1 MSFSLSSIVSDISS
15 LATDPGKL
23 AKDVCDAVLPQN
35 MKAIGDIVGGAV
47 DYETGH
53 PLQALGH
60 LADALKDLPQMAQ
73 GLSPA
78 KGNLTAAP
86 AGSLAAEPAPPPPR
100 APGTQ
105 PPVTNI
111 TVPPG
116 TSQPST
122 TSSAQ
127 PAANNVTVATGAATS
142 ISTTG
147 RPGSQVTVTV
157 GADGKDVTIIER
169 SARGRT
175 REITMRA
182 GAPTPAASAPAASA
196 PAASAPAATPAASGS
211 STTATA
217 SKAATGGSATNG
229 ASGAA
234 GTDPSD
240 ASTSA
245 SSSEGAVSTSASSSA
260 SKGAASTGT
269 PSSLSDLM
277 ALSPD
282 QFMQAVTSGKIPADV
297 ANNPSAMTQIQAR
310 MNQITQMNQL
320 VTSMMAAMHQMQ
332 MSIIQNI
339 RV

>member
-116 TSQPST
+116 TTQPST
-122 TSSAQ
+122 TSGAQ
-127 PAANNVTVATGAATS
+127 PAANNVTVTTGGATS
-142 ISTTG
+142 FSTTG
-147 RPGSQVTVTV
+147 RPGSQVTVTL

-175 REITMRA
+175 RETTMRA
-182 GAPTPAASAPAASA
+182 GAPTLAASAPAASA
-196 PAASAPAATPAASGS
+196 PAASAPAATPNASGS

-217 SKAATGGSATNG
+217 SKAATGTSATTG

-234 GTDPSD
+234 GTAPSD
-240 ASTSA
+240 
-245 SSSEGAVSTSASSSA
+245 ASSSA